1 MKQIIFFCLL
11 MLGISCN
18 DQNSTGTVN
27 EKTNKDS
34 AVAVTNDT
42 VATIRE
48 VISPKPVASFSK
60 KVPDELNDWKFS
72 VNIYE
77 TKETFHYLM
86 KIRYMELQ
94 AEDTLKI
101 PNFGIAPK
109 IEIKEGKDEYSC
121 IVGFLDKQNAFK
133 EYKLVGA
140 KNDKISVKVL
150 HRYAAVTYEAK

>member
-1 MKQIIFFCLL
+1 MRYIVVFCLSV
-11 MLGISCN
+11 ITFSCSDN
-18 DQNSTGTVN
+18 NQNNTAENTA
-27 EKTNKDS
+27 KDS
-34 AVAVTNDT
+34 VVKVIKDT
-42 VATIRE
+42 IATIRE
-48 VISPKPVASFSK
+48 VVDPKPIASFSK
-60 KVPDELNDWKFS
+60 KVPDELNDWKFA

-86 KIRYMELQ
+86 KMQYMELR

-121 IVGFLDKQNAFK
+121 IIGFLDKQNAFK
-133 EYKLVGA
+133 EYKLVSA
-140 KNDKISVKVL
+140 KNDKLSVKVL